1 MSLHSVQVVGT
12 YIIVS
17 RLQGKQGN
25 LQSLRWGCFK
35 QLLQTACLAAAKF
48 LIGYQAN

>member
-25 LQSLRWGCFK
+25 LQSLRWGC
-35 QLLQTACLAAAKF
+35 LAAAKF